1 MDFNEKS
8 EDGMYLTNERRP
20 GQIWP
25 QNLEG
30 KREQDV
36 KDETKPAGLLDTL
49 ERKKWSVAG

>member
-1 MDFNEKS
+1 
-8 EDGMYLTNERRP
+8 MYLTNERRP
-20 GQIWP
+20 GQIWH

-36 KDETKPAGLLDTL
+36 KGKTKPAGLLDTL